1 MAAPFQ
7 HKVYATNYMYVYTV
21 CYHFLCTLQCGFTI
35 LYIVTRLLFSHF
47 WGCVWWISE
56 ICNYLSSHLYTY
68 WSTFL
73 GWRWA
78 ALICPFGG
86 FFVRHL
92 LVFINWYMLM
102 LVIKIHVH
110 SYNVFEIIIRH
121 FNKMTFT
128 TNTELC
134 CSLL

>member
-1 MAAPFQ
+1 MFGGYQ
-7 HKVYATNYMYVYTV
+7 KFATTF
-21 CYHFLCTLQCGFTI
+21 CHIFI
-35 LYIVTRLLFSHF
+35 H
-47 WGCVWWISE
+47 
-56 ICNYLSSHLYTY
+56 
-68 WSTFL
+68 TFL

-110 SYNVFEIIIRH
+110 SYNVFEIIIHH